1 MFEMSQS
8 APWIRLII
16 SMLVGFGVTATA
28 YPIFIPFLHK
38 IKFGQTVREEGPE
51 SHKAKTGTPTMG
63 GIIFILVSL
72 IVTFV
77 VDIAYVGNYEMLLVA
92 MVFVGFGLI
101 GFVDDFLIVVKKVN
115 EGLSAKAKLLCQIIL
130 TVIFYALF
138 LQFTDTTIWIPIV
151 NTQIDVGH
159 IGYFLFVLLMFVAES
174 NATNL
179 TDGLDGLLA
188 GCTCIV
194 IIPFFLIA
202 WMSGVYGLALLLGT
216 VEACM
221 LGYLLFNKKPA
232 KIFMGDTG
240 SLAIGGLLAASSMIL
255 KVELLLVIAGGIFV
269 IEVISVV
276 LQVVSFKTRGKR
288 IFKMAPIHHH
298 FELSGWSETKVVH
311 VFWGISAVLSA
322 LAFFLWYIA

>member
-194 IIPFFLIA
+194 IVPFFLIA